1 MNALLLS
8 NVCTLTLTKYI
19 QHVNNQ
25 GGYHFVDQTKI
36 YSSASDGFN
45 FLGSHKLNDKQT
57 KVHEPL
63 TVNQQL
69 VSC

>member
-1 MNALLLS
+1 MYTNINQMYTTS
-8 NVCTLTLTKYI
+8 
-19 QHVNNQ
+19 HVNNQ
-25 GGYHFVDQTKI
+25 GGYHFVDQTNI
-36 YSSASDGFN
+36 YGSALDDIN

-57 KVHEPL
+57 KVYEPL

>member
-1 MNALLLS
+1 MYTNINQIYTA
-8 NVCTLTLTKYI
+8 C
-19 QHVNNQ
+19 QHQ

-45 FLGSHKLNDKQT
+45 FLGSHKLKDNQT

-63 TVNQQL
+63 TVNQQ
-69 VSC
+69 VINP

>member
-1 MNALLLS
+1 MYTP
-8 NVCTLTLTKYI
+8 NVYNVFTYI

-25 GGYHFVDQTKI
+25 GGDHFVDQTNI
-36 YSSASDGFN
+36 YSLAADFIN

-63 TVNQQL
+63 TVNQQ
-69 VSC
+69 VINP

>member
-1 MNALLLS
+1 MYTP
-8 NVCTLTLTKYI
+8 NVYNVFTYI
-19 QHVNNQ
+19 QHVNTQ
-25 GGYHFVDQTKI
+25 GGDHFVDQTKI
-36 YSSASDGFN
+36 YSSASDVFN